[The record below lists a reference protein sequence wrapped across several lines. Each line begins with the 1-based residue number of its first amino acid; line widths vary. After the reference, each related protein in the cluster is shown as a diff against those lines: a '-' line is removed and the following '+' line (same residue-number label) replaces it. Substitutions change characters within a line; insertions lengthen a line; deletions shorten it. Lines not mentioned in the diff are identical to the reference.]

1 MTDGHVL
8 SSSLVETVAG
18 FTAGVISTLAVHPLD
33 IIKTRLQGMLHI
45 HFRSIFLEP
54 LRAPVAAN
62 DKPFPYTLSRPSA
75 LVSNWQLSPRRPQHR
90 PE

>member
-33 IIKTRLQGMLHI
+33 IVKTRLQG
-45 HFRSIFLEP
+45 
-54 LRAPVAAN
+54 
-62 DKPFPYTLSRPSA
+62 KA
-75 LVSNWQLSPRRPQHR
+75 LLP
-90 PE
+90 